1 MELKHIH
8 LFGTSMAAK
17 SIWNLITKDS
27 LWKRIIVQ
35 KYLAPGS
42 MLDWIK
48 KLQKELSKC
57 LQSMQSHV

>member
-1 MELKHIH
+1 
-8 LFGTSMAAK
+8 MAAK